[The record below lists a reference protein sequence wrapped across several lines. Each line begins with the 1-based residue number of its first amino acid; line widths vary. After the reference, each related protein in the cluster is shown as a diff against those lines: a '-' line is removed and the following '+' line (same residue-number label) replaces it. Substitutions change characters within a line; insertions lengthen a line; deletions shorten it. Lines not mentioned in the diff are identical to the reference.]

1 MRSARSLPFAAH
13 LLLGTMQ
20 RVSRGSLVVET
31 PDRERIAFGE
41 RTADESAAL
50 IRVRDWRMAR
60 DTLRRGDVGFAE
72 SYIDGSWDTPD
83 LARLLQVI
91 AVNRRELERSLHA
104 GGLSRWLL
112 RLRHALHANTPAQA
126 RRNIAAHYDL
136 GNAFYARWLDETMTY
151 SSAWFGGD
159 RAQSLADAQRAK
171 YERVLAAL
179 ALPRGAHILE
189 IGCGWGG
196 FAEAAARA
204 GYRVTGLS
212 LSEAQTAYARDR
224 IARAGL
230 SDRVTLRLQDY
241 RDERGR
247 YDGVASIEMIE
258 SVGERYWPRYFET
271 LAGTLAR
278 GGRACLQAITIADER
293 FARYRAG
300 TDFIQQYIFPGGMLP
315 SRSTIAASAS
325 AAGLRVADVCTFGH
339 DYAETLTRWL
349 SAFDGHAAEIRDMGF
364 DDRFMR
370 CWRFYL
376 AYCIAGFSTEST
388 DVGHFTLV
396 HA

>member
-112 RLRHALHANTPAQA
+112 RVRHALNANTPAQA

-271 LAGTLAR
+271 LAATLAP

-300 TDFIQQYIFPGGMLP
+300 SDFIQQYIFPGGMLP

-325 AAGLRVADVCTFGH
+325 AAGLRVADVCMFGH

-349 SAFDGHAAEIRDMGF
+349 AAFDGHAAEIRDMGF
-364 DDRFMR
+364 DDRFIR

-376 AYCIAGFSTEST
+376 AYCIAGFSTGST

>member
-83 LARLLQVI
+83 LARLLEVI

-151 SSAWFGGD
+151 SSAWFGAD

-230 SDRVTLRLQDY
+230 ADRVTLRLQDY

-271 LAGTLAR
+271 LAATLAP

-300 TDFIQQYIFPGGMLP
+300 SDFIQQYIFPGGMLP
-315 SRSTIAASAS
+315 SRATIAASAS
-325 AAGLRVADVCTFGH
+325 AAGLRVAEVCMFGH

-349 SAFDGHAAEIRDMGF
+349 AAFDGHAAEIRDMGF
-364 DDRFMR
+364 DDRFIR